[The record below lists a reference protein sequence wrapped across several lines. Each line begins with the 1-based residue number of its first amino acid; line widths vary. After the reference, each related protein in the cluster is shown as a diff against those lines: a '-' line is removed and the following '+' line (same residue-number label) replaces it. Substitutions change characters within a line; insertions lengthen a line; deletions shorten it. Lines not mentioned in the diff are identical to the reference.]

1 MAKLWYFSSSLQ
13 RYEYYINEGVSPADI
28 APMPAKTVQ
37 NIHSHLAPKLLQNPN
52 WQPLRE
58 NLLEEIQQN
67 YQLSI
72 QKAIVDYILRDTT
85 ELKRL
90 KIVAVPRVFPK
101 KIIRAPVPW
110 HDSMRLAFDA
120 QAQQLFIT
128 NRIMSE
134 LQTLWQN
141 K

>member
-1 MAKLWYFSSSLQ
+1 
-13 RYEYYINEGVSPADI
+13 
-28 APMPAKTVQ
+28 MPAETLE
-37 NIHSHLAPKLLQNPN
+37 NIHGHLSSKLLQNPE

-58 NLLEEIQQN
+58 NLLEEVQQN

-90 KIVAVPRVFPK
+90 KIAAVPRVFPQ

-110 HDSMRLAFDA
+110 HGSMRLAFDA

>member
-1 MAKLWYFSSSLQ
+1 MYSSLQ
-13 RYEYYINEGVSPADI
+13 RYEYYVNEGISPADI
-28 APMPAKTVQ
+28 APMPAETVHS
-37 NIHSHLAPKLLQNPN
+37 IHSHLASKLLQNPE

-58 NLLEEIQQN
+58 NLLAEIQQN

-72 QKAIVDYILRDTT
+72 QKAIVDYILRDMT

-90 KIVAVPRVFPK
+90 KIAAMPRVSPH
-101 KIIRAPVPW
+101 KIVRAPVPW